1 MMPPAKIADEPERY
15 HIFKDGE
22 GEPEH
27 TLDIHCFCQPYMHYV
42 DIESGIAVYVHRE
55 RSEML
60 Q

>member
-1 MMPPAKIADEPERY
+1 MTDEPERY
-15 HIFKDGE
+15 HIVKYGE

-42 DIESGIAVYVHRE
+42 DIESGVAVYVHRE
-55 RSEML
+55 RAEML